1 MGSSAMLSLM
11 EWDEKRIREGGKG
24 ATAPGVGRADASP
37 RGQAGYEPVPEG
49 DAPGAQVIRL
59 RPLRVLVISEDEPF
73 RAVNAMLIA
82 RRGCRVFSLTGAYA
96 AAELIAR
103 ERVDVVLVD
112 GVERLRALIGEL
124 AITAGLAP
132 TVGIVFVDEPGVAGF
147 AVGSPQAAEVVG
159 QLIRGLPSAEATPA
173 TSQPA
178 LEKWAEFDDLF
189 AAIVRAD
196 RARVRDP
203 SVDVAWPT
211 AAWARS
217 LD

>member
-1 MGSSAMLSLM
+1 MLSLM
-11 EWDEKRIREGGKG
+11 EWDEQYTREKG
-24 ATAPGVGRADASP
+24 EGAVALEDAAAS
-37 RGQAGYEPVPEG
+37 AE
-49 DAPGAQVIRL
+49 VIRL
-59 RPLRVLVISEDEPF
+59 RPMRVLVISEDEPF

-132 TVGIVFVDEPGVAGF
+132 AVGIVFVGEPGVAGF
-147 AVGSPQAAEVVG
+147 AVGSPQASEVVELLAEG
-159 QLIRGLPSAEATPA
+159 SEPIVAEATVA
-173 TSQPA
+173 RLQPG
-178 LEKWAEFDDLF
+178 LEKWAPFEDLF
-189 AAIVRAD
+189 AAVVRAD
-196 RARVRDP
+196 RARVREP
-203 SVDVAWPT
+203 AVDVAWPT
-211 AAWARS
+211 AAWARG

>member
-1 MGSSAMLSLM
+1 MGFGAMLSLM
-11 EWDEKRIREGGKG
+11 EWDETYAREGRKDTM
-24 ATAPGVGRADASP
+24 ASFDDRADTAS
-37 RGQAGYEPVPEG
+37 RGQVDEGRPPE
-49 DAPGAQVIRL
+49 DEAPGAQVIRM

-112 GVERLRALIGEL
+112 GVERLRALVGEL

-132 TVGIVFVDEPGVAGF
+132 AVGIVFVSESGTPGF
-147 AVGSPQAAEVVG
+147 AVGCPQAAEVTELLACSSGVAG
-159 QLIRGLPSAEATPA
+159 ATVA
-173 TSQPA
+173 RLQPG
-178 LEKWAEFDDLF
+178 LEKWAPFEDLF

-196 RARVRDP
+196 RARVREP
-203 SVDVAWPT
+203 AVDVAWPT
-211 AAWARS
+211 AAWARGQ
-217 LD
+217 D

>member
-1 MGSSAMLSLM
+1 MD
-11 EWDEKRIREGGKG
+11 WDEKYIREEERG
-24 ATAPGVGRADASP
+24 TPAPRPGHAEVLS
-37 RGQAGYEPVPEG
+37 RGQTGYEPVPEG

-96 AAELIAR
+96 AAELVAR

-147 AVGSPQAAEVVG
+147 AVGSPKAVEVVE
-159 QLIRGLPSAEATPA
+159 QLSCSGELAGSEATPA
-173 TSQPA
+173 TAQPA
-178 LEKWAEFDDLF
+178 LEKWAEFEDLF

-196 RARVRDP
+196 RARVREP
-203 SVDVAWPT
+203 AVDVAWPT
-211 AAWARS
+211 AAWARG

>member
-1 MGSSAMLSLM
+1 
-11 EWDEKRIREGGKG
+11 
-24 ATAPGVGRADASP
+24 
-37 RGQAGYEPVPEG
+37 
-49 DAPGAQVIRL
+49 VIRL

-112 GVERLRALIGEL
+112 GVERLRALMGEL

-132 TVGIVFVDEPGVAGF
+132 TVGIVFVGEPGEVGF
-147 AVGSPQAAEVVG
+147 AVGSPHAAEVAERLASNGELAV
-159 QLIRGLPSAEATPA
+159 AEATPA
-173 TSQPA
+173 TAQQG
-178 LEKWAEFDDLF
+178 LEKWAHFEDLF
-189 AAIVRAD
+189 AAVVRAD
-196 RARVRDP
+196 RARVREP
-203 SVDVAWPT
+203 AVDVAWPT
-211 AAWARS
+211 AAWARG

>member
-1 MGSSAMLSLM
+1 S
-11 EWDEKRIREGGKG
+11 
-24 ATAPGVGRADASP
+24 VGRADASP
-37 RGQAGYEPVPEG
+37 RGQAGSEPVPEG

-73 RAVNAMLIA
+73 RAVNAMLVA

-159 QLIRGLPSAEATPA
+159 RLARGLPSAEATPA
-173 TSQPA
+173 TAQPA
-178 LEKWAEFDDLF
+178 LEKWAEFEDLF
-189 AAIVRAD
+189 AAIGRAD
-196 RARVRDP
+196 RARVREP